1 MDKGLSRLVEL
12 LNARGASMEEMVRLL
27 EEERAS
33 IVALQAERLQAAV
46 EHKVQV
52 VARMEELDDDCRKV
66 IADEARA
73 RGLGE
78 ATLSPLLT
86 GTPSPE
92 KAELAGL
99 QARLSTLAREIR
111 DMIAANRLLLEPS
124 WVTVGRS
131 LAFFQSR
138 LTVAETYGHSG
149 SMVERSS
156 GGILRKEI

>member
-33 IVALQAERLQAAV
+33 IVALQAERLQATV
-46 EHKVQV
+46 EQKVQV
-52 VARMEELDDDCRKV
+52 AARMEELDGDCRRA
-66 IADEARA
+66 IADEARV

-86 GTPSPE
+86 GNPSPE

-99 QARLSTLAREIR
+99 QTRLSTLAQEIR
-111 DMIAANRLLLEPS
+111 EMIADNRRLLETS
-124 WVTVGRS
+124 MVTVGRS

-138 LTVAETYGHSG
+138 LTVAETYGNSG